1 MRGDFTR
8 LGVSQQYL
16 RTSWP
21 NTNCTMQTDIH
32 ACMLEHTTSSS
43 DQITTH
49 VCHIHMLA
57 AMHQVTSYIRTC
69 GNAAQV
75 LLQTNWCRHDE
86 GGIGK
91 CLGEEADKEGV
102 VMMRGGWHDEGQ
114 GRQVFSRLRFSFRLC
129 DEVP

>member
-1 MRGDFTR
+1 MQGEFNR

-57 AMHQVTSYIRTC
+57 AMHQVHAC
-69 GNAAQV
+69 M
-75 LLQTNWCRHDE
+75 HDE